1 MSPDSSLDPAFDD
14 ELRRLE
20 AKVGEG
26 FETRAFARLAD
37 GYRKA
42 GALERALEVVEEG
55 LLRHPEYLSAH
66 IVRARTLRQLGR
78 EEGSVA
84 AFHRVLD
91 LDPDNLVAL
100 RAVAE
105 MAERRG
111 DLERARRWYAR
122 LAEVDPLDEE
132 VRMAMERL
140 GAEDEGTDTEDE
152 RAGPQ
157 DEGAG
162 AEDEGA
168 GAEVEAAGTQEAPQA
183 AEEVRTTGKVEQVE
197 EAEPSL
203 DTLTMAE
210 LYMRQGLFEEA
221 ERVYARLLRFRPGDE
236 RIRAKLH
243 EVRVRIGHPDA
254 EAVAGPVER
263 GLEEDADA
271 GPGETVAAASPEAP
285 FPPAADG
292 GEPSAAGRAPSGAVA
307 GGGPTIRRY
316 LRALLEGRA
325 TEEAAPTP
333 PRPSAFDAWLERGAG
348 RALVR

>member
-37 GYRKA
+37 SYRKA
-42 GALERALEVVEEG
+42 GALERALEVVEDG

-78 EEGSVA
+78 EEASVA

-111 DLERARRWYAR
+111 DIERARRWYAR

-132 VRMAMERL
+132 VRMALERL
-140 GAEDEGTDTEDE
+140 GAEDEGT
-152 RAGPQ
+152 
-157 DEGAG
+157 G
-162 AEDEGA
+162 AE
-168 GAEVEAAGTQEAPQA
+168 EAPQA
-183 AEEVRTTGKVEQVE
+183 AEEVRETEELDEPEQ
-197 EAEPSL
+197 AEPSL

-254 EAVAGPVER
+254 EAVAGPVDQEM
-263 GLEEDADA
+263 EEDADA
-271 GPGETVAAASPEAP
+271 GPGGTVAAGSPEVP
-285 FPPAADG
+285 STPVADG
-292 GEPSAAGRAPSGAVA
+292 GEPSAARRELSAAGREASAAGREPSAAVA

-333 PRPSAFDAWLERGAG
+333 PRPSALDAWLERDGAG

>member
-1 MSPDSSLDPAFDD
+1 M
-14 ELRRLE
+14 
-20 AKVGEG
+20 
-26 FETRAFARLAD
+26 
-37 GYRKA
+37 A
-42 GALERALEVVEEG
+42 GV
-55 LLRHPEYLSAH
+55 
-66 IVRARTLRQLGR
+66 
-78 EEGSVA
+78 
-84 AFHRVLD
+84 
-91 LDPDNLVAL
+91 
-100 RAVAE
+100 
-105 MAERRG
+105 
-111 DLERARRWYAR
+111 
-122 LAEVDPLDEE
+122 
-132 VRMAMERL
+132 
-140 GAEDEGTDTEDE
+140 
-152 RAGPQ
+152 
-157 DEGAG
+157 
-162 AEDEGA
+162 
-168 GAEVEAAGTQEAPQA
+168 QEAPQA

-271 GPGETVAAASPEAP
+271 GPGETVEAASPEAP
-285 FPPAADG
+285 FPPAAEG
-292 GEPSAAGRAPSGAVA
+292 GEPSVAGGQPSVAGGEPSGAVA

-325 TEEAAPTP
+325 TEEAAPTQ
-333 PRPSAFDAWLERGAG
+333 PRPSAFDAWLERDGAG